1 MFFCPVPWFSKPM
14 EEEFDTIKRE
24 KQESTFETPLVEKAQ
39 RTILTP
45 PTEALTPGENASAS
59 PIGEASSFASSSDS
73 FDSVVESNADNSAP
87 SPIKPQ
93 ALAFEEPS
101 MEKIAEEKEKIL
113 SEKEKIVQQKEMAV
127 EKKEKPAA
135 NNSALKF
142 VVLAIVFV
150 LFSLM
155 GNIFPQ
161 TTTTTISDV
170 SVEPV
175 VESKMS
181 ETSVDIEA
189 TSIDAESDAEIDID
203 ANVEIEE
210 AEAVE

>member
-1 MFFCPVPWFSKPM
+1 M
-14 EEEFDTIKRE
+14 EEEFDTIERE

-39 RTILTP
+39 RSITP
-45 PTEALTPGENASAS
+45 PTEALTPGENTSAS

-101 MEKIAEEKEKIL
+101 MEKIADEKEKIVE
-113 SEKEKIVQQKEMAV
+113 EKKDIVQQKEMTV

-135 NNSALKF
+135 NNSSLKL

-150 LFSLM
+150 LLSLM

-161 TTTTTISDV
+161 TTTTITDV

-181 ETSVDIEA
+181 EATVDIEA
-189 TSIDAESDAEIDID
+189 TSIDAEIDTEIDID
-203 ANVEIEE
+203 ANVEMEETEAIE
-210 AEAVE
+210 